1 MINLRVANSVCG
13 MTQQPIDENAK
24 IAHLTMLQGVIARM
38 GANSF
43 TLKAL
48 SASFGSGAIAVM
60 ATADKPS
67 PYYAIAAVI
76 PIIMFWMMDAQYLK
90 YERAY
95 RRLFDNVRKG
105 QKVDPFCLDP
115 APFMGEIGNVVRL
128 ALSWSVSGF
137 YVAIMIA
144 LATVAGLLAK
154 GT

>member
-1 MINLRVANSVCG
+1 
-13 MTQQPIDENAK
+13 MTSQPLDENVK

-76 PIIMFWMMDAQYLK
+76 PIVMFWMMDAQYLK

-95 RRLFDNVRKG
+95 RRLFDQVRKG
-105 QKVDPFCLDP
+105 QQVDPYCLDP
-115 APFMGEIGNVVRL
+115 SPFMGEIGSVIRI
-128 ALSWSVSGF
+128 ALSWSVAGF
-137 YVAIMIA
+137 YVAVMIG
-144 LATVAGLLAK
+144 LGVVAGLLAR
-154 GT
+154 GL